1 MTISPGRK
9 LTSGGQL
16 ASLTPQQRRALLPA
30 DSTFGRVGLTLEQMF
45 GPRNVSGITEIKL
58 TPGELNRLD
67 GTRVEYTW
75 YDEIPTYIQG
85 AEVAIANTETIR
97 AMDEP
102 VPFTKADKDVLKA
115 LTDEYIA
122 VHSLATKASLAAKDA
137 TVGIQGLASAGKQQA
152 QEVAQLN
159 KTVDLLRKAVD
170 AQSETIKAQ
179 ERRLAELSEFVGRAL
194 EENSA
199 ALMRALDRVDL
210 IDSELALAQREKA
223 TKAPRGRKAA

>member
-1 MTISPGRK
+1 MVTVASNPVPKPPLSRSFTPAGR
-9 LTSGGQL
+9 G
-16 ASLTPQQRRALLPA
+16 
-30 DSTFGRVGLTLEQMF
+30 FGKAGLTLEQMF

-122 VHSLATKASLAAKDA
+122 IHKLGHEAKRAAQDA
-137 TVGIQGLASAGKQQA
+137 TVSIAGLASAGKQQA

-159 KTVDLLRKAVD
+159 KTVDLLRKAID
-170 AQSETIKAQ
+170 AQSEAIKAQ
-179 ERRLAELSEFVGRAL
+179 ERRLAELSEFVARAL

-199 ALMRALDRVDL
+199 DLMRALDRVDL